1 MAGATTHEAAE
12 VQQRSTG
19 TYIYGLV
26 PADVEV
32 SEDVLGVGDPP
43 GEVRLV
49 RHGEIAALVS
59 EVAAG
64 RPARHAPTTSW
75 RTSDCWTPPRPR
87 SRCSRSAS
95 GR

>member
-59 EVAAG
+59 EVPLDG
-64 RPARHAPTTSW
+64 RLGTPTTSW